1 MDEINTE
8 NRIDLRELRLNT
20 VWIVFCYLAYM
31 GPLDLVILILL
42 FHYLDWGWAR
52 RQFSPFSKLSRG
64 ILKLGGPKPVWRN
77 AGPHQARARIHFLVG
92 TLLCGDFF
100 LDLPWVFEGVAGG
113 LVVFA
118 LLEAAEKLS
127 GRG

>member
-1 MDEINTE
+1 MNEIKDE
-8 NRIDLRELRLNT
+8 NRIDLRELRFNT

-31 GPLDLVILILL
+31 GPLDFIILILL

-64 ILKLGGPKPVWRN
+64 ILKLGDPKPVWRN
-77 AGPHQARARIHFLVG
+77 AGPHQAWARIHFLVG
-92 TLLCGDFF
+92 TLLCGDLF
-100 LDLPWVFEGVAGG
+100 LDLPWLFEGVAGG

-118 LLEAAEKLS
+118 LLEATEKLN
-127 GRG
+127 GRE